1 MAVRLTNRQLN
12 KLTGS
17 TPHKPQ
23 ADKAKRPKEP
33 KPRKRSEAEVLMEA
47 QLWKAGLMPFCAEYR
62 FYSERRWR
70 FDFAWPDNL
79 VALEIDGGLYVNGG
93 HNRGSKIIDE
103 HDKFNEAAIMGWTV
117 LRVDP
122 KKVRSGEALQLIKR
136 ALGYK

>member
-23 ADKAKRPKEP
+23 ADKRKTEDP

-47 QLWKAGLMPFCAEYR
+47 QLWKAGLMPFCAEHR
-62 FYSERRWR
+62 FHSERRWR

-103 HDKFNEAAIMGWTV
+103 HDKLNEAAIMGWTV